1 MDRRT
6 KNVVIFKD
14 SVDLMNG
21 NSRLQQA
28 ITESVNKQKLYL
40 EAEKIDVPESKG
52 LSCKTMVSTKRSF
65 EAASVYARAGKKVA
79 VLNFASSTN
88 PGGGVTHGSSAQ
100 EECLCRCSTLYPCLN
115 IDMMWTKFY
124 KPHRKAGNPLY
135 NDDCLY
141 TPEVIVFK
149 SDISF
154 PERLT
159 EKDWYQVDVITCAAP
174 NLRDMPS
181 NLMNPFAG
189 NAPAD
194 IEDDGLYEL
203 HLQRLERVFR
213 VAAVNGAEVL
223 ILGAFGCGA
232 FCNPPAVVA
241 RAFKA
246 VQEKYASYFE
256 TIEYAV
262 FCGGHETQNYDA
274 FCEVFGTE
282 KKYDLSRFIE
292 AHEKDY
298 QRALKE
304 VKAGH
309 KRTHW
314 MWYIFPQI
322 AGLGF
327 SRTSQF
333 YSISDLGEAK
343 AYLQH
348 EVLGAHMRE
357 LCEELLD
364 LDTNDATEVFA
375 YPDDMKL
382 KSCMTLFKLAD
393 PEQKL
398 FGAVLD
404 KFFDGERD
412 ENTITILKN
421 KFFKP
426 TSR

>member
-6 KNVVIFKD
+6 KNVNIFKD
-14 SVDLMNG
+14 SVDLMQE
-21 NSRLQQA
+21 NSRLQQV
-28 ITESVNKQKLYL
+28 IKESVKNQKLYF
-40 EAEKIDVPESKG
+40 ETAEIAVPESKG
-52 LSCKTMVSTKRSF
+52 LSCKTVVSTKRSF
-65 EAASVYARAGKKVA
+65 EAASAYSKVGKKVA

-100 EECLCRCSTLYPCLN
+100 EECLCRCSTLYPCLD
-115 IDMMWTKFY
+115 IDMMWDKFY
-124 KPHRKAGNPLY
+124 KPHRRAGDPLY

-141 TPEVIVFK
+141 TPGVIVFK

-154 PERLT
+154 PERMD
-159 EKDWYQVDVITCAAP
+159 ERDWYQVDVITCAAP
-174 NLRDMPS
+174 NLRNIPS
-181 NLMNPFAG
+181 NLMNPFSRD
-189 NAPAD
+189 APAD

-203 HLQRLERVFR
+203 HCQRLDRVFR
-213 VAAVNGAEVL
+213 VAAANGAEVL

-232 FCNPPAVVA
+232 FCNPPAIVA
-241 RAFKA
+241 KAFKA

-274 FCEVFGTE
+274 FCEVFDAE
-282 KKYDLSRFIE
+282 KTYDLSRFIE

-298 QRALKE
+298 QKALKE
-304 VKAGH
+304 LRDGY

-327 SRTSQF
+327 SRIAQF

-343 AYLQH
+343 AYLQDA
-348 EVLGAHMRE
+348 VLGAHTME
-357 LCEELLD
+357 LCEALLA
-364 LDTNDATEVFA
+364 LETNDATDVFDW
-375 YPDDMKL
+375 PDDMKL
-382 KSCMTLFKLAD
+382 KSCMTLFEIAD
-393 PEQKL
+393 PGQKA
-398 FGAVLD
+398 FGTVLD

-412 ENTITILKN
+412 EKTIKLLNN
-421 KFFKP
+421 KK
-426 TSR
+426 